1 MTIIFNPGTEAV
13 PEATSEQATI
23 NIEQFIADLN
33 ETGWRYVRLPDKDHD
48 GRFGFLLW
56 NERPYHP
63 VCHTVD
69 MPGCSL
75 GQASAGRPWYS
86 PRLYVDGS
94 SWLWGIALRMCWLT
108 DPDKE

>member
-1 MTIIFNPGTEAV
+1 MIIMNPGTGTV
-13 PEATSEQATI
+13 DDATVEQATI

-33 ETGWRYVRLPDKDHD
+33 EKGWQYIYLPNRDDN
-48 GRFGFLLW
+48 GRFAFLLW
-56 NERPYHP
+56 NERPYRP
-63 VCHTVD
+63 VCHIVD

-75 GQASAGRPWYS
+75 EQAREGRPWYS

-94 SWLWGIALRMCWLT
+94 SWLWGFALDSCWLK